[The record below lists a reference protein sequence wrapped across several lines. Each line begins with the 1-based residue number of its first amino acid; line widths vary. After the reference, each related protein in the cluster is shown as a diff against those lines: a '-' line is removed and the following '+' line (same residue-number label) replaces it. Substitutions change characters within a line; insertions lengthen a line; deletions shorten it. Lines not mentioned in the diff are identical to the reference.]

1 MQTYLPVVL
10 IVLTAAAAAVDGQT
24 TLRIA
29 TDETDLVL
37 QTDREGRLCQTYFGE
52 KLLHATDLSE
62 LTPLTKKGYEA
73 YATEDG
79 RNFFEPAL
87 GVTHSDGS
95 PSARLRYVY
104 SHRRGHANRRCAA
117 RRGLPAGRGA
127 PLRGL

>member
-10 IVLTAAAAAVDGQT
+10 IVLTAAAAAADGQT

-62 LTPLTKKGYEA
+62 L
-73 YATEDG
+73 
-79 RNFFEPAL
+79 AL
-87 GVTHSDGS
+87 
-95 PSARLRYVY
+95 
-104 SHRRGHANRRCAA
+104 
-117 RRGLPAGRGA
+117 
-127 PLRGL
+127 